1 MYPFFEIFG
10 KTVGSYA
17 LLGFVGLFMSAFIAQ
32 KLLKR
37 INFLFEDVVLTVL
50 IIGVG
55 MLIGGHLLYAVINSG
70 KIAKCFIFI
79 LNSIKSNTFNFSI
92 IVNAAQICFGGSVF
106 YGGFIGSVI
115 ALVIYNKNASELVKK
130 TVLDVFAVCV
140 PLFHTFGRIGCFLGG
155 CCYGIESKF
164 GFTAH
169 NVLLPEMSD
178 VKRFPIALVESLFNL
193 LLFMLLLNLFNKKSH
208 HGNLIYLYTIIYA
221 VGRFI
226 FEFFRGDTVRGIFF
240 GISTSQWISIIFLI
254 TSIVTLT
261 KKNINPKKNRF
272 DKK

>member
-17 LLGFVGLFMSAFIAQ
+17 LLGFVGLFMSTFIAQ

-37 INFLFEDVVLTVL
+37 INFIFEDVVLTVL
-50 IIGVG
+50 VIGVG
-55 MLIGGHLLYAVINSG
+55 MLIGGHLLYGITNSG

-79 LNSIKSNTFNFSI
+79 INSIKSGTFNFSI

-106 YGGFIGSVI
+106 YGGFIGSLI
-115 ALVIYNKNASELVKK
+115 ALVIYNKNADLPVKK

-140 PLFHTFGRIGCFLGG
+140 PLFHCFGRIGCFLGG

-169 NVLLPEMSD
+169 NELLPEMSD
-178 VKRFPIALVESLFNL
+178 VRRFPIALVESLFNL
-193 LLFMLLLNLFNKKSH
+193 ILFIFLINLFNKKTL
-208 HGNLIYLYTIIYA
+208 HGSLIYLYTIIYA
-221 VGRFI
+221 IGRFI
-226 FEFFRGDTVRGIFF
+226 FEFFRGDIIRGIFF
-240 GISTSQWISIIFLI
+240 ELSTSQWISIVFFIISTVILI
-254 TSIVTLT
+254 IKT
-261 KKNINPKKNRF
+261 KKYMQKPLR
-272 DKK
+272 

>member
-17 LLGFVGLFMSAFIAQ
+17 LLGFVGLFISTFIAQ

-37 INFLFEDVVLTVL
+37 INFLFEDVILTVL
-50 IIGVG
+50 VIGVG
-55 MLIGGHLLYAVINSG
+55 MLIGGHLLYAVTNSG

-115 ALVIYNKNASELVKK
+115 ALVIYNKNATLPVKK

-169 NVLLPEMSD
+169 NDLLPEMSG
-178 VKRFPIALVESLFNL
+178 VNRFPIALVESLFNL
-193 LLFMLLLNLFNKKSH
+193 ILFIILLYLFNKKSL
-208 HGNLIYLYTIIYA
+208 HGKLIYLYTLIYA
-221 VGRFI
+221 IGRFI
-226 FEFFRGDTVRGIFF
+226 FEFFRGDVIRGVFF
-240 GISTSQWISIIFLI
+240 HLSTSQWISIVFFISSSVI
-254 TSIVTLT
+254 LT
-261 KKNINPKKNRF
+261 ISNKNAHKKRSDF
-272 DKK
+272 

>member
-10 KTVGSYA
+10 RTIGSYA
-17 LLGFVGLFMSAFIAQ
+17 LCGFVGLFVSVFVAQ

-37 INFLFEDVVLTVL
+37 IDLIFEDVILTVL
-50 IIGVG
+50 VIGVG
-55 MLIGGHLLYAVINSG
+55 MLIGGHLLYAVTNTD
-70 KIAKCFIFI
+70 KIIKCFTVIFK
-79 LNSIKSNTFNFSI
+79 SIKSDSFVFSSVI
-92 IVNAAQICFGGSVF
+92 KTLQIAFGGSVF
-106 YGGFIGSVI
+106 YGGFIGSVV
-115 ALVIYNKNASELVKK
+115 ALTVYNKKATPIIKE

-140 PLFHTFGRIGCFLGG
+140 PLFHCFGRIGCFLGG

-164 GFTAH
+164 GFIAH
-169 NVLLPEMSD
+169 NELLPEMSG
-178 VKRFPIALVESLFNL
+178 VRRFPIALVESLFNL
-193 LLFMLLLNLFNKKSH
+193 LLFILLLNLFNKKSH

-254 TSIVTLT
+254 TSIITLIR
-261 KKNINPKKNRF
+261 KNINPKKNRF
-272 DKK
+272 D